1 MVEVRVSRKGTR
13 LATDDPAAPVRC
25 NRRLSK
31 ARRRAAFAA
40 AAATMGLLAGC
51 GGESGRAPVR
61 EVSTPAVV
69 QAAGTAHITD
79 PARARYVQAVDRVCS
94 RYNPRRERAVS
105 EAEGAPDVTRAVAAY
120 DNNIGLAEAQLRGV
134 EAITVPASDRGLI
147 QHNVVDRL
155 RQRLALRRAL
165 RTDLQDSDASRAQ
178 QDRAHLDASL
188 IALEA
193 FARGYGFRVCGS
205 R

>member
-1 MVEVRVSRKGTR
+1 MRVSRRGTR
-13 LATDDPAAPVRC
+13 FETDDDDASVRC
-25 NRRLSK
+25 NRRMPNV
-31 ARRRAAFAA
+31 RRSAALAA
-40 AAATMGLLAGC
+40 AAATMGLLTAC

-61 EVSTPAVV
+61 EVSTPTVV
-69 QAAGTAHITD
+69 QAAGAARVTD
-79 PARARYVQAVDRVCS
+79 PARARYVQQVDSVCS

-105 EAEGAPDVTRAVAAY
+105 DAAGATDVPHAVAAY
-120 DNNIGLAEAQLRGV
+120 DDNIGLAEAQLRGV
-134 EAITVPASDRGLI
+134 EAITVPSTDRALI

-155 RQRLALRRAL
+155 RERLALRRAL
-165 RTDLQDSDASRAQ
+165 RTDLQDSDATSAQ
-178 QDRAHLDASL
+178 QDRARLDASL

>member
-1 MVEVRVSRKGTR
+1 MS
-13 LATDDPAAPVRC
+13 
-25 NRRLSK
+25 N
-31 ARRRAAFAA
+31 ARRRAALVA
-40 AAATMGLLAGC
+40 AAATIGPLAGC

-61 EVSTPAVV
+61 ELSTPTVV
-69 QAAGTAHITD
+69 QAAGAARVTD
-79 PARARYVQAVDRVCS
+79 PARARYVQAVDEVCS

-105 EAEGAPDVTRAVAAY
+105 EAEGAPDVDRAVAAY
-120 DNNIGLAEAQLRGV
+120 DDNIGLAEAQLRGV
-134 EAITVPASDRGLI
+134 EAITVPSADRALI

-155 RQRLALRRAL
+155 RERLALRRAL
-165 RTDLQDSDASRAQ
+165 RTDLRNSDTAGAQRDRAQ
-178 QDRAHLDASL
+178 LDASL

>member
-1 MVEVRVSRKGTR
+1 M
-13 LATDDPAAPVRC
+13 TDDGHALARC
-25 NRRLSK
+25 NGTMSN
-31 ARRRAAFAA
+31 ARRCAALAA

-51 GGESGRAPVR
+51 GGEPNRAPVR
-61 EVSTPAVV
+61 EVSTPTVA
-69 QAAGTAHITD
+69 QAAGTARITD
-79 PARARYVQAVDRVCS
+79 PARARYVQEVDRVCS

-105 EAEGAPDVTRAVAAY
+105 DAEGAPDVSHAVAAY
-120 DNNIGLAEAQLRGV
+120 DDNIGLAEAQLRGV
-134 EAITVPASDRGLI
+134 EGITVPPGDRALI

-155 RQRLALRRAL
+155 RERLALRRAL
-165 RTDLQDSDASRAQ
+165 RTDLQDSDATSAQ
-178 QDRAHLDASL
+178 QDRARLDASL